1 MLYLI
6 GLEMFSFVITVTLGK
21 HTELCGSGPYP
32 TALDLGSVME
42 KENKGGK
49 NPVQSCQQV

>member
-1 MLYLI
+1 MI

-21 HTELCGSGPYP
+21 HTKLCGSGPYP

-42 KENKGGK
+42 KENDGGK

>member
-1 MLYLI
+1 MIYLI

-21 HTELCGSGPYP
+21 HTKLCGSGPYP

-42 KENKGGK
+42 KENDGGK